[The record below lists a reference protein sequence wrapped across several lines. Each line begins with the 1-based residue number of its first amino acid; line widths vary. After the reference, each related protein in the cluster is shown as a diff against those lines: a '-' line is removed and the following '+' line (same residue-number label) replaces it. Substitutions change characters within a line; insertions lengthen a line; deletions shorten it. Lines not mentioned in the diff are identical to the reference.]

1 MDNIAIMTSS
11 PSSTISIGSLS
22 SHTTLAT
29 SVTLSANSPKK
40 PLSESTPSRPFSTFV
55 SDILYE
61 FMLHEATM
69 ILYQFQEYI
78 PKDLIQ
84 KPYHID
90 MEHGFFKT
98 ENIGFDV
105 GRRLAERMVLDL
117 PKFHDSLEMVKF
129 ACKDLWMLLYK
140 RQISSLKTNHR
151 NVYVLHDNEFKPFL
165 KLDSNTGNSSNTC
178 KEAIPFLA
186 FPCGLI
192 RGVLFALGMTVSV
205 SAQVATMPQCTFHI
219 RVKEDT

>member
-1 MDNIAIMTSS
+1 MTSS
-11 PSSTISIGSLS
+11 PSSITSIDSLS
-22 SHTTLAT
+22 THTTLAT
-29 SVTLSANSPKK
+29 SVTLSISSFKK
-40 PLSESTPSRPFSTFV
+40 SLSESFSSRPFSTFV
-55 SDILYE
+55 SEILYE
-61 FMLHEATM
+61 FMLYETTM
-69 ILYQFQEYI
+69 ILYQFQEYAS
-78 PKDLIQ
+78 KDLVQ

-105 GRRLAERMVLDL
+105 GRRLAERMTLDL
-117 PKFHDSLEMVKF
+117 PKFHDSLEMIKF
-129 ACKDLWMLLYK
+129 ACRDLWMLLYK

-165 KLDSNTGNSSNTC
+165 KLDSNTESSSNTC

-192 RGVLFALGMTVSV
+192 RGVLFALGMIVSV

-219 RVKEDT
+219 KVKEDT